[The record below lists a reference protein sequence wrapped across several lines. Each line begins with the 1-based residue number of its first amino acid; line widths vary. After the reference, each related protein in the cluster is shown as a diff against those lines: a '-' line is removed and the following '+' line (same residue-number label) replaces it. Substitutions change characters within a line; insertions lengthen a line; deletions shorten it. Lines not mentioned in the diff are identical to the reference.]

1 MKNLEELVKSHEDW
15 LMRRVLH
22 YAKEQD
28 YVKYTPTLLEAWRT
42 SIVGLSAALIKS
54 LQIYDGAPELSP
66 DEDFSKDPVAS
77 FGILEA
83 RRHRARGVTIGM
95 FLGLMKYYRQSYIDL
110 VIFKGSDLSI
120 AEEQR
125 LYLER
130 FFDRIELGFVT
141 EWVQQS
147 AEDITSELQTANRIM
162 TNEKNRYLTIF
173 ESLGNPVILLNE
185 SNRIENMNHAALEL
199 FTNNRV
205 PGAYYYGNENKTEPL
220 CWLSD
225 ELTNFEAQNIVQICF
240 DKDLSTETDTQHFEV
255 KFKRMMDISGK
266 FCGTIVI
273 LNNITERRQAEQEK
287 TKLISELQQSM
298 AEIKKLSGFIPIC
311 ASCKKIRNDE
321 GYWQQVEQYVAER
334 SEAQFSHGICPD
346 CIKKLYPEFAEDVLK
361 GASQKEKSL
370 C

>member
-1 MKNLEELVKSHEDW
+1 MKHLQELVTSHEDW
-15 LMRRVLH
+15 LMRRVLQ
-22 YAKEQD
+22 YAKDYQ
-28 YVKYTPTLLEAWRT
+28 YVKYTSTLLEAWRT
-42 SIVGLSAALIKS
+42 SIVGLSEALVQSVK
-54 LQIYDGAPELSP
+54 LYDGPPGFGP
-66 DEDFSKDPVAS
+66 DEDFFKDPVAS

-83 RRHRARGVTIGM
+83 QRHRARGITLGM

-110 VIFKGSDLSI
+110 VILKESDHSRI
-120 AEEQR
+120 ENER

-147 AEDITSELQTANRIM
+147 SEDITDELQTANRIM

-185 SNRIENMNHAALEL
+185 NNKIENMNHASLEL
-199 FTNNRV
+199 FTHSKAS
-205 PGAYYYGNENKTEPL
+205 GAYYYGHEHKTEPL
-220 CWLSD
+220 SWLSD
-225 ELTNFEAQNIVQICF
+225 ELSQFEAQNIQQLSF
-240 DKDLSTETDTQHFEV
+240 DKKLSTESAIQHFEV

-266 FCGTIVI
+266 FSGTIVI

-287 TKLISELQQSM
+287 TELISELQCSM

-311 ASCKKIRNDE
+311 SSCKKIRDDK
-321 GYWQQVEQYVAER
+321 GYWQQVEQYVSER

-346 CIKKLYPEFAEDVLK
+346 CMKKLYPEFADEVLK
-361 GASQKEKSL
+361 DPRQTVKSL
-370 C
+370 